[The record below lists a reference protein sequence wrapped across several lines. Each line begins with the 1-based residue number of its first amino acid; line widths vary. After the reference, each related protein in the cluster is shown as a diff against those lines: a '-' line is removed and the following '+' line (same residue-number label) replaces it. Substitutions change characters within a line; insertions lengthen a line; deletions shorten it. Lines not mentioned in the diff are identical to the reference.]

1 MKPKQI
7 LLFIL
12 IMSFSFSVVLVF
24 IVSLASPPA
33 PSKIR
38 TKKTTKRST
47 QLRPAAPVAERRIA
61 QPTQLP
67 KTKNSLPKPP
77 QPASPIIP
85 IHQTHPNAV
94 RATPVAGIA
103 ATSKEIQLFKKELR
117 KQITALEQDRNDMI
131 VQLARKLV
139 VTPPVKAAAEIR
151 GLDDETAVLVLK
163 NMSVS
168 PRLKLLKHLDRQQAE
183 RLNRHIKIL

>member
-12 IMSFSFSVVLVF
+12 AMSFSFSVVLVF
-24 IVSLASPPA
+24 MVPLTSPPT
-33 PSKIR
+33 PPKTR
-38 TKKTTKRST
+38 TKKTTKRRT
-47 QLRPAAPVAERRIA
+47 QLRPAAPLADRRIA

-67 KTKNSLPKPP
+67 TTKNPAPEPTQPAPPITPIQQPRPKP
-77 QPASPIIP
+77 
-85 IHQTHPNAV
+85 V
-94 RATPVAGIA
+94 RATPSAGIA

-117 KQITALEQDRNDMI
+117 KQITALEQDRNNMI
-131 VQLARKLV
+131 AQLARKLA

-151 GLDDETAVLVLK
+151 GLDDETAALVLK

-168 PRLKLLKHLDRQQAE
+168 PRLKLLKHLDRQQVK
-183 RLNRHIKIL
+183 RLNRQIKKL